1 MIIIDPID
9 IMPAMVVSNTA
20 IDESLPQ
27 WVAGTY
33 SQGAEVI
40 YNRHIYEVLASTTT
54 DRPDLGVLKTPAT
67 WLDVGA
73 VNSWRMFDERIETQ
87 STADT
92 SLVVQL
98 QTGSAVTAAS
108 AFNVSAVSM
117 TVRMT
122 DPSAGVVVEET
133 RLLADVGVSSWW
145 EYFFKP
151 IDRTSDVIISDL
163 PSYPLATI
171 EVIFSEPTGTA
182 AVGFLTLGVQ
192 VELGMTL
199 SGVSAGIIDYSR
211 KTTDEFGRSSVVRR
225 GFSKRAEYDVAVD
238 TEQTGRVQRIL
249 AGVRSKPVVWIGD
262 KDKEATIVIGFF
274 RDFNINVRGVCM
286 SDATIS
292 VEGLV

>member
-1 MIIIDPID
+1 MIIIDPIN
-9 IMPAMVVSNTA
+9 IIPAMVVSNTA
-20 IDESLPQ
+20 TDETLPQ
-27 WVAGTY
+27 WTAGTY
-33 SQGAEVI
+33 SQGTQVI
-40 YNRHIYEVLASTTT
+40 YNREIYEVLASSTA
-54 DRPDLGVLKTPAT
+54 DRPDLGVLKSPPT

-87 STADT
+87 STAET
-92 SLVVQL
+92 SLAVSI
-98 QTGSAVTAAS
+98 QTGSAVTAVS
-108 AFNVSAVSM
+108 SFNVTAVSM

-122 DPSAGVVVEET
+122 DPNDGVVFEET

-151 IDRTSDVIISDL
+151 IDRTSDVIFSDL

-211 KTTDEFGRSSVVRR
+211 KTTDEFGRTTIVRR

-262 KDKEATIVIGFF
+262 KNKEATIVIGFF

>member
-9 IMPAMVVSNTA
+9 IMPSMIVSNSA
-20 IDESLPQ
+20 VDESLPS
-27 WVAGTY
+27 WEAGTY
-33 SQGAEVI
+33 TQGDEVI
-40 YNRHIYEVLASTTT
+40 YERKIYEVLASSTD
-54 DRPDLGVLKTPAT
+54 DRPDIGIFKTPPS
-67 WLDVGA
+67 WLAAGA
-73 VNSWRMFDERIETQ
+73 VNKWRMFDERIETQ
-87 STADT
+87 TTAET
-92 SLVVQL
+92 ELAVSIK
-98 QTGSAVTAAS
+98 TGSYVTAVS

-122 DPSAGVVVEET
+122 DPVEGVVFEED
-133 RLLADVGVSSWW
+133 RPLADVGVSSWW
-145 EYFFKP
+145 EYFFEP
-151 IDRTSDVIISDL
+151 IDRVSDVIFSDI
-163 PSYPLATI
+163 PSYAQADI

-211 KTTDEFGRSSVVRR
+211 KATDEFGRTTIVRR

-238 TEQTGRVQRIL
+238 TAQTGRVQRIL

-262 KDKEATIVIGFF
+262 KDKEATIVVGFF

>member
-9 IMPAMVVSNTA
+9 IMPSMVVSNSA
-20 IDESLPQ
+20 VDEALPQ
-27 WVAGTY
+27 WAAGTY
-33 SQGAEVI
+33 SQGDEVI
-40 YNRHIYEVLASTTT
+40 YERKIYEVLASSTT
-54 DRPDLGVLKTPAT
+54 DRPDLGVLKTPPS

-73 VNSWRMFDERIETQ
+73 VNSWRMFDELIETQ
-87 STADT
+87 STAAT
-92 SLVVQL
+92 ELAVQI
-98 QTGSAVTAAS
+98 QAGSVVTAVS
-108 AFNVSAVSM
+108 AFNVSAVTM

-122 DPSAGVVVEET
+122 DPDAGVVFEET
-133 RLLADVGVSSWW
+133 RTLADVGVSNWW

-151 IDRTSDVIISDL
+151 IDRVSDVIFSGL
-163 PSYPLATI
+163 PSYPMATI

-182 AVGFLTLGVQ
+182 AVGFLTLGLQ

-211 KTTDEFGRSSVVRR
+211 KTTDEFGRTTIVRR

-238 TEQTGRVQRIL
+238 TAQTGRVQRIL